1 MRDILAERLLAEV
14 MKWTPEDVARERP
27 DLQAIATFKY
37 DEYQQ
42 FSPGMRFI
50 ESLAFWL
57 AQFES
62 DDERKC
68 AYDFIRSRLVFISHA
83 EMVHLVTITFSDF
96 IRPLLISQAATHI
109 GVSDRLLK
117 RAADSI
123 EYKVLLRQ
131 SLFLGLSDGAH
142 TDLFRRSNPEISNEQ
157 VWQTYEISEE
167 KAKDML
173 SKLKS
178 DLEEWLGRQLVD
190 SENKFRILFLLD
202 DFSGSGLSYLRKEA
216 NEPDYAGKINKVL
229 DKVHHEDSLN
239 NLVDPKNLTICV
251 VLYVATTQAL
261 LHIREFT
268 KRWLLENGSKNECTV
283 LAVQTLPESVRLHPE
298 KDREFI
304 DLLRKYFD
312 ESIIDEHYCKGKHD
326 EPHLGFDHCALPLIL
341 SHNTP
346 NNSIPLLW
354 FDDQRN
360 CRGLFPRVRRHVGEP

>member
-50 ESLAFWL
+50 ESLALWL
-57 AQFES
+57 AQFEL

-68 AYDFIRSRLVFISHA
+68 AYDFIRSRLIFISHA
-83 EMVHLVTITFSDF
+83 EMVHLVTISFSDF
-96 IRPLLISQAATHI
+96 IRPLLISQAAALL
-109 GVSDRLLK
+109 GVSDRLV
-117 RAADSI
+117 RRVADSK

-167 KAKDML
+167 KAEDML
-173 SKLKS
+173 AKLRS
-178 DLEEWLGRQLVD
+178 DLEGWLGKQLVD
-190 SENKFRILFLLD
+190 SENKFRMVFLLD
-202 DFSGSGLSYLRKEA
+202 DFSGSGLSYLRKES
-216 NEPDYAGKINKVL
+216 NEADYAGKINKVL
-229 DKVHHEDSLN
+229 HRVYHGDSLN
-239 NLVDPKNLTICV
+239 NLVDSRNLTICI

-261 LHIREFT
+261 SHIKEFT
-268 KRWLLENGSKNECTV
+268 KRWLSENGSENECTV
-283 LAVQTLPESVRLHPE
+283 LAIQTLPESAQLNPE
-298 KDREFI
+298 KDSEFI
-304 DLLRKYFD
+304 NLLRKYFD
-312 ESIIDEHYCKGKHD
+312 ESIIDEHYRKGKHD

-341 SHNTP
+341 THNTP

-354 FDDQRN
+354 FDDQRD